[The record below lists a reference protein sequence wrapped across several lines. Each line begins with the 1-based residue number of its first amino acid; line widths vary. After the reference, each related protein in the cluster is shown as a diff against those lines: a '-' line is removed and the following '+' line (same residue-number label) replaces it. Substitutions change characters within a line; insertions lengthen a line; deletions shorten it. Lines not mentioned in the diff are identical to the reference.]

1 MKITT
6 GVSMTINAPEFF
18 KDPAFIGWLNNGE
31 RKFTWHQGHMPDEWS
46 DVVVLVDP
54 GLTGE
59 GSDSEMPAHIWEQIV
74 NACRDKFSNSVSR
87 HSDHIPVRLT
97 NL

>member
-1 MKITT
+1 MKIST

-59 GSDSEMPAHIWEQIV
+59 GSDSEIDLAPVFPDPSYSQR
-74 NACRDKFSNSVSR
+74 NAAS
-87 HSDHIPVRLT
+87 LT
-97 NL
+97 GERRAWAA